1 MDREG
6 DEDASRTAFLKRVAG
21 PAARPRAQRTGTKAR
36 SISFTLPSPMVPR
49 LVAVPLATETSISV
63 EPATA

>member
-21 PAARPRAQRTGTKAR
+21 PAARPRPYRTGTKAM
-36 SISFTLPSPMVPR
+36 SISFTLPSPMVPSVFA
-49 LVAVPLATETSISV
+49 LPLATAISISV
-63 EPATA
+63 APETA